1 MAYPLE
7 PKGDVRVTGRCWMT
21 AAYGLYNLGAFR
33 KWEES
38 PEWPRTHLIL
48 ELLAELQGDGEV
60 HQGIVE
66 PGDHTFYLVY
76 VAHLEAL

>member
-1 MAYPLE
+1 MAESDRGEVASQGYHP
-7 PKGDVRVTGRCWMT
+7 GRRIQ
-21 AAYGLYNLGAFR
+21 AGACSEGPGAPVAG
-33 KWEES
+33 KHS
-38 PEWPRTHLIL
+38 NLIL

>member
-1 MAYPLE
+1 MGFTIWGHLGSGRSPLN
-7 PKGDVRVTGRCWMT
+7 G
-21 AAYGLYNLGAFR
+21 
-33 KWEES
+33 
-38 PEWPRTHLIL
+38 PRTHLIL